1 MSDEA
6 RVEAR
11 GLTKVFFDVQRG
23 EIRAAD
29 GVTFECRAGEVFGLL
44 GPNGAGKTTT
54 LRLISTVIAP
64 TAGTAVVCGHDV
76 REEPEA
82 ARRRLGFHSTTTGLY
97 PRLSPLET
105 LVYFGELFGMAR
117 DEAEGRATALAERFE
132 FVGYANAPCGKLSS
146 GMQQRVSIARAMV
159 HDPDVLIFD
168 EPTAALD
175 PLVARHTRDVLREC
189 ADAGKCVV
197 CSTHSMS
204 EAEAICD
211 RMAIITDGRVPAIG
225 SLEELKG
232 ITGATTLEEA
242 FVRLASGDGE
252 GPE

>member
-29 GVTFECRAGEVFGLL
+29 GVSFECRAGEVFGLL

-76 REEPEA
+76 CEQPQA
-82 ARRRLGFHSTTTGLY
+82 ARRRLGFHSATTGLY
-97 PRLSPLET
+97 PRLSPRET
-105 LVYFGELFGMAR
+105 LIYFGELFGMTR
-117 DEAEGRATALAERFE
+117 DAAEVRATALAERFE
-132 FVGYANAPCGKLSS
+132 LGRYADAPCGKLSS

-168 EPTAALD
+168 EPTASLD

-189 ADAGKCVV
+189 AAEGKCVI
-197 CSTHSMS
+197 CSTHSMA

-211 RMAIITDGRVPAIG
+211 RMAIITDGRLPAIG

-232 ITGATTLEEA
+232 AAGASTLEDA
-242 FVRLASGDGE
+242 FVCLVRGE
-252 GPE
+252 GRP